1 MKNLYRQ
8 APIRAVFTEKGLA
21 KQREAEMSEM
31 IMIASLLIIGF
42 AVGVLFAFAV
52 FAGIFS

>member
-21 KQREAEMSEM
+21 KQREQEMSEM

-42 AVGVLFAFAV
+42 AVGVLFAFAI
-52 FAGIFS
+52 FAGIFA

>member
-8 APIRAVFTEKGLA
+8 PPIRAVFTEKGLA
-21 KQREAEMSEM
+21 KQREAEMLEM

-42 AVGVLFAFAV
+42 AVGVLFAFAI
-52 FAGIFS
+52 FAGIFA